1 MSSVPPV
8 ADSRPSISVSSVDR
22 SLVLASCPPE
32 AAPLCSV
39 RPPACH
45 PSCPSHPQSIRV
57 SMVQKWGDTMAPR
70 TRKVSYKPQDRPKKT
85 RHEPACE
92 HIHKH
97 QFTDRMQRQRRTHD
111 GVDLVDED
119 DGGRG
124 EAGALESV
132 AQQGL
137 ALAHVH
143 AEQLRARQRL
153 QPHPAAACGR
163 LRHSGLAA
171 PCTTTGVGRSSSLSW
186 TISST
191 VPQAPS

>member
-1 MSSVPPV
+1 
-8 ADSRPSISVSSVDR
+8 
-22 SLVLASCPPE
+22 
-32 AAPLCSV
+32 
-39 RPPACH
+39 
-45 PSCPSHPQSIRV
+45 
-57 SMVQKWGDTMAPR
+57 MVQKWGDTMAPR

-143 AEQLRARQRL
+143 AEQLRA
-153 QPHPAAACGR
+153 PPAPAAASRCR
-163 LRHSGLAA
+163 LRPPA
-171 PCTTTGVGRSSSLSW
+171 PFWSCCTLHHDRCREEQQSFLDHLKHC
-186 TISST
+186 
-191 VPQAPS
+191 APSTKLTTSPLTCSNVSRGLLSNRQEN